1 MDAQVNKSCH
11 VRDRPILHILF
22 LNPTTMRNLG
32 LPATDD
38 KNPLYCPQITKS
50 SYLKAVNHNLSLR
63 GRGPTVRPAKAGMRL
78 VGGSGKSTSSDRI
91 LEAYFSSGNNWIN
104 HDNSPVSGED
114 ELPPYSSID
123 LSASP
128 GQQNKSD
135 ARLSG
140 DAFWGRGIKR
150 KSSETFSDFRA
161 PPKYARSIQ
170 SVHDSSF
177 DVEFLREQLRF
188 LPSSPAATAV
198 VSNANNPLGN
208 SDLENIVH
216 QLDSTLPGIR
226 LGERLRALDPLT
238 PQTIVDFLVGN
249 GSPIY
254 MLIVAGFMTSHLRR
268 SPK

>member
-1 MDAQVNKSCH
+1 MGDL
-11 VRDRPILHILF
+11 R
-22 LNPTTMRNLG
+22 

-38 KNPLYCPQITKS
+38 NNPLYCPQITKS
-50 SYLKAVNHNLSLR
+50 SYLKAVNHSLSLR
-63 GRGPTVRPAKAGMRL
+63 GRGPTVRPAKTGVRL

-91 LEAYFSSGNNWIN
+91 LEAYFSSGHHWIN
-104 HDNSPVSGED
+104 YNSSPVSGDD

-123 LSASP
+123 LSGSP
-128 GQQNKSD
+128 GQQNKSAD
-135 ARLSG
+135 ARLSEG
-140 DAFWGRGIKR
+140 AFGGRGIKR

-177 DVEFLREQLRF
+177 DVEIFRKQLRF
-188 LPSSPAATAV
+188 LPSSPAVTAV
-198 VSNANNPLGN
+198 VSDTNASLGN
-208 SDLENIVH
+208 SDLENIVY
-216 QLDSTLPGIR
+216 QLDLTLPGIR

-254 MLIVAGFMTSHLRR
+254 MLIVWLHDISFAQIT
-268 SPK
+268 